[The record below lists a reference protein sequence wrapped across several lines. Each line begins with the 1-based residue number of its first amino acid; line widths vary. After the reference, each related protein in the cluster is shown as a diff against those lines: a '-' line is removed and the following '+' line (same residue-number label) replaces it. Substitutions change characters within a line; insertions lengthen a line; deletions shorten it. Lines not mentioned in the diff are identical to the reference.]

1 MILFQYLSNGLILGG
16 LYACIAAGFSL
27 VWGVLSIINLLHGS
41 FIVLGSYIAFFSY
54 TVLGIHPF
62 VSVITSGIV
71 LGALG
76 YVVQL
81 GLINRVV
88 AQSVLVTLILTFG
101 LELIMNNAM
110 LVAFSA
116 NYRKVIL
123 EHSLGVME
131 IGNIFIPLDRAALV
145 GCGVMTGVG
154 AVFNAAKVEPGSTV
168 VCIITGGN
176 NDVVNKL
183 ANDFNASQSEYKVV
197 PSYKGSYP
205 DTMNAGIAAFRAG
218 NAPHIIQ
225 VFEVGPATM
234 MSAIGAIKPV
244 YQLMKDAGE
253 PFDPKAYLPAIT
265 GYYSTS
271 KGDMLSFPFNS
282 SSMVMWINKD
292 ELKKAGIAEIP
303 KTWPEVF
310 DAAKKLKAAG
320 HTTCGFSNAWATWAN
335 IEQFSAW
342 PNLPIGTKADGLD
355 GFDTVLNF
363 NGPLQVKH
371 LQNLIDLQKD
381 KTYDYSGRGNAS
393 EARFGSGEC
402 AIFLTSSG
410 YYGTVKATA
419 KFDFTS
425 APMPYYPDV
434 KGAPQNSIIGGASL
448 WVMGGKKPEEYK
460 GIAKFF
466 TFLSDTNR
474 QAKLHQESGYLP
486 ITKAAYEKTK
496 ADGFYEKNP
505 TLETPL
511 KELTNKEPTE
521 NSRGLRFGNMVQ
533 MRDIWAEEIE
543 AALAGQKTAKEAL
556 DNAVARGNAMLRTFE
571 KTAK

>member
-1 MILFQYLSNGLILGG
+1 MALRQFG
-16 LYACIAAGFSL
+16 AA
-27 VWGVLSIINLLHGS
+27 
-41 FIVLGSYIAFFSY
+41 A
-54 TVLGIHPF
+54 
-62 VSVITSGIV
+62 
-71 LGALG
+71 A
-76 YVVQL
+76 
-81 GLINRVV
+81 V
-88 AQSVLVTLILTFG
+88 AVTLAFATSPAYAVI
-101 LELIMNNAM
+101 EIQWWHAM
-110 LVAFSA
+110 
-116 NYRKVIL
+116 
-123 EHSLGVME
+123 
-131 IGNIFIPLDRAALV
+131 
-145 GCGVMTGVG
+145 
-154 AVFNAAKVEPGSTV
+154 
-168 VCIITGGN
+168 TGGN
-176 NDVVNKL
+176 NEVVNKL
-183 ANDFNASQSEYKVV
+183 AADFNASQTDYKVV

-225 VFEVGPATM
+225 VFEVGTATM
-234 MSAIGAIKPV
+234 MSATGAIKPV
-244 YQLMKDAGE
+244 YQLMKDANE

-292 ELKKAGIAEIP
+292 ELKRAGVAEIP

-342 PNLPIGTKADGLD
+342 HNLPIGTKANGLD

-410 YYGTVKATA
+410 YYGTVKGTA

-425 APMPYYPDV
+425 APMPYYPDAA
-434 KGAPQNSIIGGASL
+434 GAPQNSIIGGASL
-448 WVMGGKKPEEYK
+448 WVMRGKKPEEYK
-460 GIAKFF
+460 GVAKFF
-466 TFLSDTNR
+466 AFLSETDR
-474 QAKLHQESGYLP
+474 QVYLHEESGYLP

-496 ADGFYEKNP
+496 ADGFYQKNP
-505 TLETPL
+505 VLETPL

-533 MRDIWAEEIE
+533 MRDVWAEEIE

-556 DNAVARGNAMLRTFE
+556 DAAVARGNAILRTFE